1 MPQPQQVAIVT
12 GGARGIGLAI
22 ALRLAGTGAAICV
35 NYAAHPDA
43 ADEVASEI
51 TTAGGRAITVQ
62 ADVADADAVTRMVAR
77 TEAELGPITILV
89 NNAGV
94 GSGGAGSLDSFDP
107 AQMAR
112 MRAVNSDGVI
122 HTVRATAP
130 GMKARGYGRIVNIAS
145 NAAIGTG
152 LPGTTFYA
160 ASKAEVLILTRRFA
174 MELGRSGIT
183 VNAVAPGWVVTDM
196 TRSGLTEDAFA
207 ERVRMLSERAMVGRA
222 GAPEDIANAVA
233 FLASAASS
241 FVTAQTLTVDGGRM
255 DYIGH
260 G

>member
-1 MPQPQQVAIVT
+1 MPQSQQVAIVT
-12 GGARGIGLAI
+12 GGARGIGRAI
-22 ALRLAGTGAAICV
+22 ALRLASEGAAICV
-35 NYAAHPDA
+35 NYAAHADA
-43 ADEVASEI
+43 ANQVAAEI
-51 TTAGGRAITVQ
+51 TATDGRAIVAE
-62 ADVADADAVTRMVAR
+62 ADVADAEAVARMVGR
-77 TEAELGPITILV
+77 TEAELGPVTILV

-94 GSGGAGSLDSFDP
+94 GSRGSGSLDTFDA
-107 AQMAR
+107 AQMAS
-112 MRAVNSDGVI
+112 MRAVNADGVI
-122 HTVRATAP
+122 HTVRAVAR
-130 GMKARGYGRIVNIAS
+130 GMKTCGYGRIVNVAS

-160 ASKAEVLILTRRFA
+160 ATKAEVLILTRRFA
-174 MELGRSGIT
+174 MELGRFGIT
-183 VNAVAPGWVVTDM
+183 VNAIAPGWIVTDM

-222 GAPEDIANAVA
+222 GQPEDIANAVA

-241 FVTAQTLTVDGGRM
+241 FVTAQVLTVDGGRM

>member
-1 MPQPQQVAIVT
+1 MSQQQVAIVT
-12 GGARGIGLAI
+12 GGARGIGRAI
-22 ALRLAGTGAAICV
+22 ALRLASQGASVCV
-35 NYAAHPDA
+35 NYTAHSDA
-43 ADEVASEI
+43 ASRVVAEI
-51 TTAGGRAITVQ
+51 RAAGGQAITVQ
-62 ADVADADAVTRMVAR
+62 ADVADAVAVTRMVGQ
-77 TEAELGPITILV
+77 TEAELGPVTILV

-94 GSGGAGSLDSFDP
+94 GSGGAGSLETFDP
-107 AQMAR
+107 VQMAR
-112 MRAVNSDGVI
+112 MRAVNADGVI
-122 HTVRATAP
+122 HTVRTVMP

-152 LPGTTFYA
+152 LSGTTFYA

-183 VNAVAPGWVVTDM
+183 VNAVCPGWIVTDM
-196 TRSGLTEDAFA
+196 TRSSLSEADFA

-222 GAPEDIANAVA
+222 GQPEDIANAVG
-233 FLASAASS
+233 FLASPDSG
-241 FVTAQTLTVDGGRM
+241 FVTAQVLTVDGGRM

>member
-1 MPQPQQVAIVT
+1 MPQSEQVAIVT
-12 GGARGIGLAI
+12 GGARGIGRAI
-22 ALRLAGTGAAICV
+22 SLRLAREGAAVCV

-43 ADEVASEI
+43 ANEVAAEI
-51 TTAGGRAITVQ
+51 TTAGGQAIVAQ
-62 ADVADADAVTRMVAR
+62 ADVADAEAVARMVAR
-77 TEAELGPITILV
+77 AEAELGPVTILV

-94 GSGGAGSLDSFDP
+94 GSGGAGSLDTFDP

-112 MRAVNSDGVI
+112 MRAVNADGVI
-122 HTVRATAP
+122 HTVRAVAP
-130 GMKARGYGRIVNIAS
+130 GMRARGHGRIVNIAS

-183 VNAVAPGWVVTDM
+183 VNAVAPGWIVTDM
-196 TRSGLTEDAFA
+196 TRAGLTEEAFA

-233 FLASAASS
+233 FLASPASS
-241 FVTAQTLTVDGGRM
+241 FVTAQVLTVDGGRM

>member
-12 GGARGIGLAI
+12 GGARGIGRAI

-77 TEAELGPITILV
+77 TEAELGPVTILV

-196 TRSGLTEDAFA
+196 TRSGLTEEVFV

>member
-12 GGARGIGLAI
+12 GGARGIGRAI
-22 ALRLAGTGAAICV
+22 ALRLANAGTAICV

-43 ADEVASEI
+43 AGRVASEI
-51 TTAGGRAITVQ
+51 TTAGGRAIVAQ

-77 TEAELGPITILV
+77 TESEMGPVTILV

-94 GSGGAGSLDSFDP
+94 GSGGAGSLDTFDP

-122 HTVRATAP
+122 HTVRAVAP

-196 TRSGLTEDAFA
+196 TRSSLSDEAFA
-207 ERVRMLSERAMVGRA
+207 ERIRMLSERAMVGRA

-233 FLASAASS
+233 FLASPTSS
-241 FVTAQTLTVDGGRM
+241 FVTAQILTVDGGRM